1 MREKEQRDR
10 QIEREREREREI
22 KGDEDR
28 VGAKGEDPALQN
40 NH

>member
-1 MREKEQRDR
+1 MREKKQRDR
-10 QIEREREREREI
+10 GKEREI
-22 KGDEDR
+22 KGDGDR